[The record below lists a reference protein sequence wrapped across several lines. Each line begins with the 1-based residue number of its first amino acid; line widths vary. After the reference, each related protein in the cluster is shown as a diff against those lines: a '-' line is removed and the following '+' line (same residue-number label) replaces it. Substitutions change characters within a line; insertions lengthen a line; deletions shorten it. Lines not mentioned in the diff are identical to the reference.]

1 MQTKR
6 RALEKID
13 LKFIDTTSKFGHGRF
28 QTAEE
33 KKSFMVSMLS
43 EAGSFVLHICIVS
56 ELMAVGSLTFGL
68 PQGQNFC
75 ETKCVASVERVH
87 PANLVITT
95 GWGWGLA
102 SLRQCLVPEGHF
114 GRSVLRCGTST
125 ELSDTCGDCICAAF
139 LPRAVLDGGG
149 AHSRLWVSFSVCHLL
164 EKASRES
171 WMQGPGRVRVRFSC
185 LGAARELPHEV
196 APALLSH

>member
-33 KKSFMVSMLS
+33 KKSFMVRTLS
-43 EAGSFVLHICIVS
+43 EAGSFVLHIRIVS

-75 ETKCVASVERVH
+75 ETKCVARVH

-95 GWGWGLA
+95 GGAGV
-102 SLRQCLVPEGHF
+102 SLPYDSAWYLRDISVVQC
-114 GRSVLRCGTST
+114 
-125 ELSDTCGDCICAAF
+125 
-139 LPRAVLDGGG
+139 
-149 AHSRLWVSFSVCHLL
+149 
-164 EKASRES
+164 
-171 WMQGPGRVRVRFSC
+171 
-185 LGAARELPHEV
+185 
-196 APALLSH
+196 